1 MTEPT
6 RPADETPTM
15 PPEGEDAASRDAP
28 GGEAATSAP
37 HEPTAAGREALGGK
51 TDAVPRQE
59 SPRGALGRA
68 TAKVPPRSDEGLVG
82 PDLGTADR
90 SWDPNR
96 GHLLPPAPDRPGEP
110 HRLVVLDRSTP
121 QAAEWAAERLVAG
134 GVVAFPTDTV
144 YGLGASLAEPD
155 ALRRVFAIKDRPA
168 DRVLPVLLASGDD
181 LALVT
186 GEQAIDPRLHD
197 LLDRHWPGPLTV
209 AVPARAGLPPEV
221 VAPDGTVGV
230 RVPNHPLALRLL
242 EAAGGAIAAT
252 SANRSGRP
260 PLGTAAEVAAAL
272 GDDLDLLLDGG
283 ATPGLLPSTVVAVAG
298 GALVIIRE
306 GAIPAAELLEG
317 WGSATGEDWGA

>member
-1 MTEPT
+1 MTGPT
-6 RPADETPTM
+6 RPADETPSV
-15 PPEGEDAASRDAP
+15 PPEGGVAARRVAP
-28 GGEAATSAP
+28 GAETASSAP
-37 HEPTAAGREALGGK
+37 AEPITAGRNEPGRGTAAGSDREPPSEAIGRAI
-51 TDAVPRQE
+51 DAV
-59 SPRGALGRA
+59 LF
-68 TAKVPPRSDEGLVG
+68 RSDEGPVG
-82 PDLGTADR
+82 PDLGTADH

-110 HRLVVLDRSTP
+110 HRLVVLDRGTP

-134 GVVAFPTDTV
+134 GLVAFPTDTV

-168 DRVLPVLLASGDD
+168 NRVLPVLLASVDD

-186 GEQAIDPRLHD
+186 GERAIAPRLHD

-252 SANRSGRP
+252 SANRSGQP

-283 ATPGLLPSTVVAVAG
+283 ATPGLLPSTVVAVAD
-298 GALVIIRE
+298 GALVILRE

-317 WGSATGEDWGA
+317 WGSAPGEPGDA